1 MLIYLLRSRVVAC
14 FHYIVRATVKML
26 FLLLT
31 NWRVRGRQ
39 NVPKQG
45 PLLIVANHLHLA
57 DPLILGGSINRRV
70 MFMAKEELFR
80 PRFVGYLLRKLG
92 AFPVKKRQLN
102 RRAFQWADQ
111 LLSQGL
117 ALAAFPEGRRS
128 KDAQLQPAFSGMAL
142 LASRSGAPVLPV
154 SITGTENIRGMTWWF
169 RRPQVTVNIGRPF
182 HLPPPSDKLTKVELT
197 ELTDSI
203 MEHIA
208 ELLPKKYRGNYS
220 GMKRRKHA
228 SRKSR

>member
-1 MLIYLLRSRVVAC
+1 VAC

-31 NWRVRGRQ
+31 NWRVRGRE
-39 NVPKQG
+39 NVPERG
-45 PLLIVANHLHLA
+45 PLLIVANHLHLV
-57 DPLILGGSINRRV
+57 DPLILGGSLNRRV

-102 RRAFQWADQ
+102 RGAFQWADQ
-111 LLSQGL
+111 LLAQQL
-117 ALAAFPEGRRS
+117 ALAVFPEGRRS

-142 LASRSGAPVLPV
+142 IASRSGVPVLPV
-154 SITGTENIRGMTWWF
+154 AISGTENIRGITWWL
-169 RRPQVTVNIGRPF
+169 RRPPVTVNIGRPF
-182 HLPPPSDKLTKVELT
+182 HLPPLSDRLTKVELI

-203 MEHIA
+203 MERIA

-220 GMKRRKHA
+220 GIKRRKHE
-228 SRKSR
+228 SRKSG